1 MALRRRREN
10 CMKKSTSIFI
20 IIMLIIVALIVTGI
34 ILYDKTIWFKR
45 FIAWWSWAYNGLKK
59 FHWDTFVYP

>member
-1 MALRRRREN
+1 
-10 CMKKSTSIFI
+10 MKKSTSIFI